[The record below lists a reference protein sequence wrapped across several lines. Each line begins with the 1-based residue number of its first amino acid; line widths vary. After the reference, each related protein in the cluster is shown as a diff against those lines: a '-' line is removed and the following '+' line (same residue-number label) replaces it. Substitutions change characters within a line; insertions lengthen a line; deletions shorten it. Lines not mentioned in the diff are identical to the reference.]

1 MAKEEEERKY
11 VFSKFYKICIVILI
25 IIGII
30 VSPVYPE
37 LMMRMVIGIVLAIGV
52 FFGFGPN
59 EAHCEY
65 VYKYIRIKINIL
77 FIKINWSLG
86 CPSRMFAMLLS
97 IGLYVFAVYVGFK
110 MKII

>member
-11 VFSKFYKICIVILI
+11 VFSKFYKICIIILI

-30 VSPVYPE
+30 VSPIYPE
-37 LMMRMVIGIVLAIGV
+37 LMIRMVIGIVLAIGV

-65 VYKYIRIKINIL
+65 VYKYIAIKINFL

-86 CPSRMFAMLLS
+86 CLPRMFAILISIACYGLALL
-97 IGLYVFAVYVGFK
+97 IGFK

>member
-1 MAKEEEERKY
+1 MAKEEERKY

-37 LMMRMVIGIVLAIGV
+37 LMMRFVIGLVLGIGV

-97 IGLYVFAVYVGFK
+97 IGCYILALYIGFK
-110 MKII
+110 MKVI

>member
-1 MAKEEEERKY
+1 
-11 VFSKFYKICIVILI
+11 
-25 IIGII
+25 
-30 VSPVYPE
+30 
-37 LMMRMVIGIVLAIGV
+37 MRFVIGLVLGIGV

-97 IGLYVFAVYVGFK
+97 IGCYILALYIGFK
-110 MKII
+110 MKVI